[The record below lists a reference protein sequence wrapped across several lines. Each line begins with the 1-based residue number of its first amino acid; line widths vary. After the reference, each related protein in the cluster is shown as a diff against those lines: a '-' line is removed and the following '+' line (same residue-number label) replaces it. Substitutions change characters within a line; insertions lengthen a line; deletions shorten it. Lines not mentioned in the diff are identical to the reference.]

1 MAASVFDYIWFTW
14 RRVNEHQCNRLKG
27 QTSFES
33 VAARLSEQLIVVIAF
48 NSLEPGL
55 KINTTV
61 GIYRR
66 KEIKLIFRIQK
77 SMFASSVQ
85 PVLQR
90 GRFFFV

>member
-1 MAASVFDYIWFTW
+1 M
-14 RRVNEHQCNRLKG
+14 NEHQSNWLKG
-27 QTSFES
+27 QMSFES
-33 VAARLSEQLIVVIAF
+33 VAARLSEQLFVVIAF

-66 KEIKLIFRIQK
+66 KEINVIFHIQK
-77 SMFASSVQ
+77 STFASSVQ

-90 GRFFFV
+90 GLFFFV